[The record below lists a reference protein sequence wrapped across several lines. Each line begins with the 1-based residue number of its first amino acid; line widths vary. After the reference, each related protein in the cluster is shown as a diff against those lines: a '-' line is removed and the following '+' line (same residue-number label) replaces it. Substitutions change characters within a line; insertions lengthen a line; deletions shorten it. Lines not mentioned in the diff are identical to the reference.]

1 MKAGIKLVTY
11 YKETNR
17 GFPVYVTLQ
26 HLSRRRKQCIGYSKL
41 EFWDSANNQPIVQHS
56 DYNTLLPLILEYR
69 IKISKIH
76 GGNYS
81 FDDAANYLFTNKVK
95 SQEFYVAGL
104 TLCGADTNG
113 KIYKNVLNSFKKVY
127 PGILTDD
134 ITKDH
139 AKKYLQYL
147 LKGISANGAH
157 SYLRTLNAIF
167 NKLSDKPNP
176 FKGVRPTKTK
186 TRNRCLLDD
195 ELKRLITTRTIINKF
210 DGKNDIT
217 TINYPRY
224 FWMLMFYLGGIDFV
238 DLAQLRYDKHVHGN
252 RIRFNRFKGGTSAVV
267 NNLITPQASELL
279 KLFDCK
285 PYLVPI
291 YKYNDYHSFL
301 CRCNSNLYDRT
312 ADLKLS
318 EKPTTKTA
326 RHTFIN
332 RAQQLLIDKR
342 ITEDI
347 VGHVS
352 QDTHSIYTS
361 EFPLS
366 VRDEAHLKII
376 DVTNHY

>member
-1 MKAGIKLVTY
+1 MKAGIKLVTS
-11 YKETNR
+11 YKETNS
-17 GFPVYVTLQ
+17 GFPVYVTLR
-26 HLSRRRKQCIGYSKL
+26 HLRRRRKQCIGYSKI
-41 EFWDSANNQPIVQHS
+41 EFWDFANNQPIVMHP
-56 DYNTLLPLILEYR
+56 DYNNLLPLILGYR
-69 IKISKIH
+69 IKISKVQS
-76 GGNYS
+76 GDYT
-81 FDDAANYLFTNKVK
+81 FDAAADFLFNTKAK
-95 SQEFYVAGL
+95 SRDFYEAGL
-104 TLCGADTNG
+104 TLCGPDTNG
-113 KIYKNVLNSFKKVY
+113 RVYKNALNSFKKVY

-134 ITKDH
+134 ITQDLV
-139 AKKYLQYL
+139 KKYLIYL

-176 FKGVRPTKTK
+176 FKGVRPKKTKTK
-186 TRNRCLLDD
+186 NRYLNDD
-195 ELKRLITTRTIINKF
+195 EVVRLITTRTIVNKF
-210 DGKNDIT
+210 DGQNDTT
-217 TINYPRY
+217 TINYARY
-224 FWMLMFYLGGIDFV
+224 YWMLMFYLGGIDFV
-238 DLAQLRYDKHVHGN
+238 DLAALRYDKHVHGN
-252 RIRFNRFKGGTSAVV
+252 RIRFNRFKGGTSALV
-267 NNLITPQASELL
+267 NNIIVPQATEIL

-291 YKYNDYHSFL
+291 YKYSDYNSYL
-301 CRCNSNLYDRT
+301 SKCNSNLHDRT

-347 VGHVS
+347 VGHVN

-366 VRDEAHLKII
+366 VRDEAHKKII
-376 DVTNHY
+376 TI